1 MKKYSLILF
10 LLIWMFNYKSFAD
23 NKFTLESSAFKLNSM
38 IPAEF
43 TCSGID
49 QSPPLTWHHVP
60 AKTQS
65 FVLVMEDPDA
75 PNGTWTHW
83 LIFNIPPNVTE
94 LGAGAPTPEGAANG
108 ANSWGGK
115 GYRGPCPPLGA
126 HQYVLKLYA
135 IDKILDLGEG
145 ATRDTVLQM
154 ITGHVLDTA
163 ELIGLYQK
171 L

>member
-49 QSPPLTWHHVP
+49 QSPPLAWHNVP

-65 FVLVMEDPDA
+65 FVLIVEDPDA

-94 LGAGAPTPEGAANG
+94 LGAGSTPDGATNG
-108 ANSWGGK
+108 VNSWGGK

-126 HQYVLKLYA
+126 HRYVFKLYA
-135 IDKILDLGEG
+135 IDKELDLGEG
-145 ATRDTVLQM
+145 ATRDTVLQT
-154 ITGHVLDTA
+154 ITSHVLGTA
-163 ELIGLYQK
+163 ELVGLYQK
-171 L
+171 F